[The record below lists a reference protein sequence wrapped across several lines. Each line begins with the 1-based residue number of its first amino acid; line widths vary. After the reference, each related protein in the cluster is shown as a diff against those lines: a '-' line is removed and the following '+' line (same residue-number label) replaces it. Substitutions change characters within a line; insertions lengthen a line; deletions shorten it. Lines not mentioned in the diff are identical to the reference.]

1 MFLHDILIHDDK
13 PHLTL
18 ITAGFLGVRFGVGGG
33 GGVGGGA
40 CLKLVRIML
49 EIWDLVRK
57 YVHMCSFRKYTF
69 Y

>member
-1 MFLHDILIHDDK
+1 MAWVIKMFLHDILIHDDK

-33 GGVGGGA
+33 RGA

-49 EIWDLVRK
+49 EI
-57 YVHMCSFRKYTF
+57 
-69 Y
+69 